1 MKLPYRS
8 NFSWHVLVAFLLLS
22 TTLVASKLTELR
34 KPERLAQPL
43 DTIDRNIASFTGSDS
58 PPLSD
63 GVLQKLLADSYLA
76 RNYRKPGANVD
87 LFIAFYA
94 QQRAGENMHSPKH
107 CLPGAGWEIAEY
119 GTTDIPVNSQ
129 LFKINQYKITKER
142 ERVLVL
148 YWYQSKNRIIA
159 SEYMGKILLARDALL
174 HNSTAGSIVRI
185 TAADQP
191 GALDSLR
198 NFAAGVIPQMQRCFG
213 D

>member
-1 MKLPYRS
+1 MKLAYRS

-22 TTLVASKLTELR
+22 TTLVASKLTEVR
-34 KPERLAQPL
+34 KPEHLAQPL
-43 DTIDRNIASFTGSDS
+43 ETIDRNIDNFTGSDS

-63 GVLQKLLADSYLA
+63 GVLRKLLADSYLA
-76 RNYRKPGANVD
+76 RSYRKPSASVD

-119 GTTDIPVNSQ
+119 GTTDIPVNKQ
-129 LFKINQYKITKER
+129 LFKINNYKITKER

-148 YWYQSKNRIIA
+148 YWYQSKSRIIA

-174 HNSTAGSIVRI
+174 HNSTAGSIVRL
-185 TAADQP
+185 TAPDQP
-191 GALDSLR
+191 GALQNLR
-198 NFAAGVIPQMQRCFG
+198 DFAAAVIPQMQRCFG